1 MYRLDFTFARA
12 NAPFPLPTHSHH
24 SHHLTRLGLGTDR
37 TTPQLDVTC
46 FHIARMRHSISK
58 MQLDFSQLQLD
69 VSPQAD

>member
-1 MYRLDFTFARA
+1 MSVPQISF
-12 NAPFPLPTHSHH
+12 
-24 SHHLTRLGLGTDR
+24 GLGIDR
-37 TTPQLDVTC
+37 TMPQLDVTC

>member
-1 MYRLDFTFARA
+1 M
-12 NAPFPLPTHSHH
+12 SV
-24 SHHLTRLGLGTDR
+24 HLSVGVADTAVCRTDITYDDSKLSFGLGIDR
-37 TTPQLDVTC
+37 TMPQLDVTC